1 MKTRFHENWM
11 KADTRAGGFL
21 SDKAEAWNPGLGQQ
35 SGPVGSLRQIAGH
48 QTELL
53 SLLMHEWCTIKA
65 L

>member
-11 KADTRAGGFL
+11 KADTRAGDFFL
-21 SDKAEAWNPGLGQQ
+21 TRQKPGTRAWGT
-35 SGPVGSLRQIAGH
+35 LRQFAGH

-53 SLLMHEWCTIKA
+53 SLLMHEWCTIKT